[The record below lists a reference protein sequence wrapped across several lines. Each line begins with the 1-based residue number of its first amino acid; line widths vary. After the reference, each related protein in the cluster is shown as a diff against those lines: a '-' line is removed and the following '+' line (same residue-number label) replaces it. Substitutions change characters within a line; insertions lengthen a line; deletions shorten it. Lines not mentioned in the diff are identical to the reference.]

1 LGNGSRIFEG
11 ARASEIG
18 GLMGGDLLS
27 MTNIGF
33 RSEIWGRVLL
43 WSLRTMLLD
52 SCRRIIR
59 RSIKRKKERRR

>member
-1 LGNGSRIFEG
+1 
-11 ARASEIG
+11 
-18 GLMGGDLLS
+18 MGGDLLS